1 MNKSDEHM
9 EEAQEH
15 HFDEEL
21 APVRGGTE
29 RLQLTDIYPVKLDVT
44 ADLGKKQ
51 MLVREVLELNLD
63 SVLVLDKQ
71 AGEMADLSV
80 NGIPFARGEIVV
92 LGDTLH
98 VRIAEIL
105 GAEEEETQ

>member
-1 MNKSDEHM
+1 MHTPDEHKD
-9 EEAQEH
+9 EAQDH

-21 APVRGGTE
+21 APVRSAE
-29 RLQLTDIYPVKLDVT
+29 CLQLTDIYPVKLDVT

-51 MLVREVLELNLD
+51 MLVREVLELDLD
-63 SVLVLDKQ
+63 SILVLDKQ
-71 AGEMADLSV
+71 ANEMADLSV

-105 GAEEEETQ
+105 GAEEEEKL